1 MTPLLSLQDLSI
13 RYPGEARPAVSGLN
27 LDVGAGES
35 VALVGES
42 GCGKS
47 TTALALLRLL
57 PASAQASGRVLLEGR
72 DLLALRER
80 DMAAL
85 RGNAVSMIFQEPM
98 TSLNPVLSIGAQVVE
113 TLRLHTALSPQA
125 AHARAVELLD
135 QVRIPEPQRRFHAF
149 PHQLS
154 GGQRQRVMI
163 AMAIAC
169 TPKLL
174 VADEPTTA
182 LDVTVQAQ
190 ILELLDTLRR
200 ELRMAMLLITHDL
213 GVVARWADRV
223 AVMHDGIKVE
233 EQSARTLFREPA
245 HPYTRGLLGAS
256 LGAADG
262 VVPHY
267 RQARLPEIR
276 VERRDDG
283 TPTAFRLER
292 PALRA
297 ASGIGTGVAPAV
309 LDVEDL
315 HVTHRSGAHAT
326 AAVQGVSFSIAAGE
340 TVGLVGESGCG
351 KSTLARAVLR
361 LADHDAGRI
370 VFDGTDIASVDRRRM
385 RPWRGAMQLVFQDP
399 YSSLNPRRTVAEVL
413 EGTLQIH
420 GVRDRQERRA
430 RAAAMIDRVGLPTAA
445 LHRYP
450 HEFSG
455 GQRQRIGIARALIVR
470 PRLLVCDEPVSALD
484 VSVQAQVLNL
494 LADLQAE
501 YGLSCLF
508 ISHDLGV
515 VRYIADRILVMRAG
529 QLVESSGRD
538 EIWERPAH
546 PYTRQLLA
554 AAPCRAQA
562 NGHME
567 GTSLQADRRH
577 IALSEAQWC
586 SAG

>member
-1 MTPLLSLQDLSI
+1 MTQPLLSLRALTV
-13 RYPGEARPAVSGLN
+13 RYPGAERPAVSALD
-27 LDVGAGES
+27 LDVHPGET

-57 PASAQASGRVLLEGR
+57 SPPARASGRILLDGR
-72 DLLALRER
+72 DLLALPER

-85 RGNAVSMIFQEPM
+85 RGNALSMIFQEPM
-98 TSLNPVLSIGAQVVE
+98 TSLNPVLTVGGQVVE
-113 TLRLHTALSPQA
+113 ALRLHQPLSARA
-125 AHARAVELLD
+125 ARIRAVELFD
-135 QVRIPEPQRRFHAF
+135 QVRMPEPQQRFAAY

-169 TPKLL
+169 SPRLL

-200 ELRMAMLLITHDL
+200 ELSMAMLLITHDL
-213 GVVARWADRV
+213 GVVSRWADRV

-233 EQSARTLFREPA
+233 EQAASALFRQPA
-245 HPYTRGLLGAS
+245 HPYTRALLGAS
-256 LGAADG
+256 LSATHEPGQA
-262 VVPHY
+262 PHY
-267 RQARLPEIR
+267 RSVRLPELR
-276 VERRDDG
+276 VDRRADG
-283 TPTAFRLER
+283 TPAAFRLEQ
-292 PALRA
+292 
-297 ASGIGTGVAPAV
+297 PAV
-309 LDVEDL
+309 RAQATDVPAGAALVRIDNL
-315 HVTHRSGAHAT
+315 HVVHRTGTQQTH
-326 AAVQGVSFSIAAGE
+326 AVRGVSFSVAPGE
-340 TVGLVGESGCG
+340 TVALVGESGCG

-361 LADHDAGRI
+361 LSDHDGGRI
-370 VFDGTDIASVDRRRM
+370 EFDGTDLAAISRRKL
-385 RPWRGAMQLVFQDP
+385 RPWRSAMQLVFQDP
-399 YSSLNPRRTVAEVL
+399 YGSLNPRKTVAALL
-413 EGTLQIH
+413 EDALQIH
-420 GVRDRQERRA
+420 GVRDRRERRA
-430 RAAAMIDRVGLPTAA
+430 RAAAMIERVGLPASA
-445 LHRYP
+445 LQRYP

-501 YGLSCLF
+501 YGLACLF

-515 VRYIADRILVMRAG
+515 VRYIADRVLVMRDG
-529 QLVESSGRD
+529 QLVETGDRD
-538 EIWERPAH
+538 RIWDAPAH

-554 AAPCRAQA
+554 AVPRIETA
-562 NGHME
+562 
-567 GTSLQADRRH
+567 
-577 IALSEAQWC
+577 
-586 SAG
+586 

>member
-13 RYPGEARPAVSGLN
+13 RYPGGARPAVSGLS
-27 LDVGAGES
+27 LDVGAGET

-47 TTALALLRLL
+47 TTALGLLRLL
-57 PASAQASGRVLLEGR
+57 PATAQVSGRVLLEGR
-72 DLLALRER
+72 DLLTLRER
-80 DMAAL
+80 DMTAL

-98 TSLNPVLSIGAQVVE
+98 TSLNPVLSVGAQVVE
-113 TLRLHTALSPQA
+113 TLRLHTALSVQA

-135 QVRIPEPQRRFHAF
+135 QVRIPEPQRRFHAY

-233 EQSARTLFREPA
+233 EQPARALFREPA
-245 HPYTRGLLGAS
+245 HAYTRGLLGAS
-256 LGAADG
+256 LSAADG

-267 RQARLPEIR
+267 RQVRLPEIR
-276 VERRDDG
+276 VDRRADG
-283 TPTAFRLER
+283 TPAAFRLER
-292 PALRA
+292 PALRPA
-297 ASGIGTGVAPAV
+297 GGHATASAPT
-309 LDVEDL
+309 LLEVEDL

-326 AAVQGVSFSIAAGE
+326 VAVQGVSFSIAAGE

-370 VFDGTDIASVDRRRM
+370 VFDGTDIAPVNRRRM

-399 YSSLNPRRTVAEVL
+399 YSSLNPRKTVAEVL
-413 EGTLQIH
+413 EGALRIH

-430 RAAAMIDRVGLPTAA
+430 RAAAMIDRVGLPAAA

-515 VRYIADRILVMRAG
+515 VRYIADRILVMREG
-529 QLVESSGRD
+529 RLVESGDRD
-538 EIWERPAH
+538 EIWNRPAH

-554 AAPCRAQA
+554 AVPRALPAQGRAP
-562 NGHME
+562 
-567 GTSLQADRRH
+567 
-577 IALSEAQWC
+577 LSQHAETHA
-586 SAG
+586 SGVFG

>member
-1 MTPLLSLQDLSI
+1 MKPLLSLQDLSI
-13 RYPGEARPAVSGLN
+13 RYPGAARPAVSGLS

-57 PASAQASGRVLLEGR
+57 PASARVSGRLLLEGR

-85 RGNAVSMIFQEPM
+85 RGSAVSMIFQEPM

-113 TLRLHTALSPQA
+113 TLRLHTALSAQA
-125 AHARAVELLD
+125 ARARAVELLD

-169 TPKLL
+169 APKLL

-223 AVMHDGIKVE
+223 AVMHEGIKVE

-283 TPTAFRLER
+283 TPAAFRLER

-297 ASGIGTGVAPAV
+297 ASGSGSGGGLAPAMLEV
-309 LDVEDL
+309 ADL

-370 VFDGTDIASVDRRRM
+370 VFDGTDIASVERRRM

-420 GVRDRQERRA
+420 GVRDRHERRA
-430 RAAAMIDRVGLPTAA
+430 RAAAMIDRVGLPAAA

-515 VRYIADRILVMRAG
+515 VRYIADRILVMRSG
-529 QLVESSGRD
+529 QLVESGGRD
-538 EIWERPAH
+538 QIWERPAH

-554 AAPCRAQA
+554 AVPGPLAAVP
-562 NGHME
+562 
-567 GTSLQADRRH
+567 
-577 IALSEAQWC
+577 
-586 SAG
+586 